1 MLYLLC
7 SWACEFFRHSNFSS
21 HCKDKQE
28 GKLKKKQNKTKLLC
42 ILYCDPKTTLHWS
55 LSVSQPDS
63 KRMAYIE
70 DILNVATEIKDPKP
84 KYFSDLRTPNP
95 YKNQIVLNPYDWF
108 TIIINFVR
116 VVI

>member
-1 MLYLLC
+1 
-7 SWACEFFRHSNFSS
+7 
-21 HCKDKQE
+21 
-28 GKLKKKQNKTKLLC
+28 
-42 ILYCDPKTTLHWS
+42 
-55 LSVSQPDS
+55 
-63 KRMAYIE
+63 MAYIE

-95 YKNQIVLNPYDWF
+95 YKDQIVLNPYDWF

>member
-1 MLYLLC
+1 MPL
-7 SWACEFFRHSNFSS
+7 
-21 HCKDKQE
+21 
-28 GKLKKKQNKTKLLC
+28 KLHYIEVCQ
-42 ILYCDPKTTLHWS
+42 
-55 LSVSQPDS
+55 SVSQTPNVWLTF
-63 KRMAYIE
+63 E

-108 TIIINFVR
+108 TIIINFVW